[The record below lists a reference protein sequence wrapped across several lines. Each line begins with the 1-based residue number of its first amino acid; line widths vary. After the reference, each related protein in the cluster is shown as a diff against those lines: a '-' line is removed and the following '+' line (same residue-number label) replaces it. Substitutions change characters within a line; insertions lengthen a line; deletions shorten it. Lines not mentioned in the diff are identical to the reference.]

1 MHRRN
6 NLVLL
11 CGVERVQHGARLL
24 LRTLFHWCEQF
35 AAARSEREMTLA
47 PIFGRGLAADQAA
60 FFEIAQKAAKVAGV
74 ELKRPANVRCGDV
87 IRLRNLIEHPHLA
100 ERIGAVEVGLAQ
112 YTDLPRVKA
121 IETTYGRNCLLARHR
136 ARVDQLVD

>member
-35 AAARSEREMTLA
+35 AAARSQREMTLA
-47 PIFGRGLAADQAA
+47 PVFGRSLAADQPAL
-60 FFEIAQKAAKVAGV
+60 FEIAQKAAEVAGV
-74 ELKRPANVRCGDV
+74 ELKRPANVRCSDV
-87 IRLRNLIEHPHLA
+87 IRLRDLIQHPHLS
-100 ERIGAVEVGLAQ
+100 ERVGAVEVGLAQ
-112 YTDLPRVKA
+112 YANLPRVKA
-121 IETTYGRNCLLARHR
+121 IETTYGRDCLLARHR
-136 ARVDQLVD
+136 ARVG